1 MNHPLATSSQQQATS
16 RSPAEIPIFRSTSV
30 FDRLFREGYQFD
42 FFQAVRLL
50 EIFFANTPK
59 EGERDEAMETRI
71 RIRPHS
77 GLAFPAT
84 DVRHVELLDG
94 KPSRARVTATFM
106 GLYGVDSPLPV
117 YFYNEIAT
125 ETDPTKPL
133 RDFLDMFNH
142 RVYELFYRA
151 WKKYRPA
158 LHYTGEDAHSQRAL
172 CLAGLATP
180 KALDNPPL
188 RLAAFAGRL
197 SCRVR
202 NVEGLKNLIADFFPN
217 LQVTIRENEPRWW
230 AIPERPRMG
239 NGDKPMKLGANATIG
254 EKIFDVSGKFRIVL
268 APLTLVEYMDF
279 LPGGGYAAMIQYLVR
294 LYAPDYLDFDVELR
308 LKTAEIPR
316 LRMGMKGTQLGL
328 TTWSGRPRGELTS
341 RVVVYEEM
349 KR

>member
-1 MNHPLATSSQQQATS
+1 MSHPPAASDKLPVTSN
-16 RSPAEIPIFRSTSV
+16 SV

-42 FFQAVRLL
+42 FFQVVRLL
-50 EIFFANTPK
+50 EIFFANIPK
-59 EGERDEAMETRI
+59 ERERDETVESRI

-84 DVRHVELLDG
+84 DVRNVELLDG
-94 KPSRARVTATFM
+94 KPQRARVTATFM
-106 GLYGVDSPLPV
+106 GLYGIDSPLPV
-117 YFYNEIAT
+117 YFYKEIAT

-133 RDFLDMFNH
+133 RDFLDVFNH
-142 RVYELFYRA
+142 RVYALFYRA

-158 LHYTGEDAHSQRAL
+158 LHYTGDDAHSQRAL
-172 CLAGLATP
+172 CLTGLATP
-180 KALDNPPL
+180 KAFDNPPL

-202 NVEGLKNLIADFFPN
+202 NAEGLKKLIEDFFPT

-230 AIPERPRMG
+230 PIPERPRMG
-239 NGDKPMKLGANATIG
+239 RGSASLKLGANATIG

-294 LYAPDYLDFDVELR
+294 LYAPDYLDFDVALR
-308 LKTAEIPR
+308 LKTSEIPR

-341 RVVVYEEM
+341 RVVVYEEA

>member
-1 MNHPLATSSQQQATS
+1 MSDEQPATSNKLQATS
-16 RSPAEIPIFRSTSV
+16 NTV

-42 FFQAVRLL
+42 FFKAVQLL
-50 EIFFANTPK
+50 EIFFANSPQ
-59 EGERDEAMETRI
+59 EGEGGAAVESHI

-84 DVRHVELLDG
+84 DVRSVELLNEQ
-94 KPSRARVTATFM
+94 PSEGRPQRARVTATFM
-106 GLYGVDSPLPV
+106 GLYGIDSPLPV

-158 LHYTGEDAHSQRAL
+158 LHYTGDDAHSQRAL

-180 KALDNPPL
+180 KMFHKPPL

-202 NVEGLKNLIADFFPN
+202 NAKGLKNLIEDFFPS
-217 LQVTIRENEPRWW
+217 LRVTIRENEPRWW

-254 EKIFDVSGKFRIVL
+254 EKIFDVSGKFRLVL

-279 LPGGGYAAMIQYLVR
+279 LPGGGYASIIQYLVR

-316 LRMGMKGTQLGL
+316 LRMGMKGNQLGL
-328 TTWSGRPRGELTS
+328 TTWSGRPSGELTS
-341 RVVVYEEM
+341 RVVVYEEA
-349 KR
+349 KL